1 MELTWLFAGS
11 VVALGVGYVVLQR
24 APQPGFVRWTLLS
37 AALFALATR
46 DLFQSRQRGRPAGG
60 QVEGSTDRT
69 DDGRRRTDERRRTPL
84 FARLRRRVAGW
95 LD

>member
-1 MELTWLFAGS
+1 MELTWLLATS
-11 VVALGVGYVVLQR
+11 VLALGVGYVALQY
-24 APQPGFVRWTLLS
+24 APKPRFVRWTLLG

-46 DLFQSRQRGRPAGG
+46 DLFQSRQEGRPAGASSARESADPG
-60 QVEGSTDRT
+60 
-69 DDGRRRTDERRRTPL
+69 DDDRRRTPL